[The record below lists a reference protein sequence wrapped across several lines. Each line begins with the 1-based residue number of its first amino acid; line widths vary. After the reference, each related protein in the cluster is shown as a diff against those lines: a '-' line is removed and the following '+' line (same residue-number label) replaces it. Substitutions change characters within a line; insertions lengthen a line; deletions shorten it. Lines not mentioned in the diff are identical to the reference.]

1 MGAVLE
7 MILLRPV
14 ATVVLCCAAMAS
26 CGTNPEVND
35 YQSQFSA
42 FATLFTAH
50 KSSGTNIATLDPNA
64 VASLRNALQ
73 ADRQPITLVMHPS
86 LKYTNLMA
94 PYGQNGDVQ
103 TWASTHYE
111 TVSLRQGMLVATR
124 GFGPDLMS
132 STGPGVAQI
141 SAGHGTTNRRYFYL
155 DGGDQPHEFDYTC
168 TLSAAGAESVTVL
181 GKSFATRKV
190 SESCVGTQG
199 SFVNQYWFDHSTN
212 LRQSRQMAVPGLGSL
227 VLQRVID

>member
-1 MGAVLE
+1 

-14 ATVVLCCAAMAS
+14 AAVVLSCAAVAS
-26 CGTNPEVND
+26 CGTNPEIND

-42 FATLFTAH
+42 LGTLFPTH
-50 KSSGTNIATLDPNA
+50 KSGATNIAALDPNA
-64 VASLRNALQ
+64 VATLRNTLQ

-103 TWASTHYE
+103 TWASMHYE
-111 TVSLRQGMLVATR
+111 TVALRQGLLVATR

-132 STGPGVAQI
+132 STGPSVAQI

-168 TLSAAGAESVTVL
+168 TLATAGAESVTVL
-181 GKSFATRKV
+181 GKPFATRKI
-190 SESCVGTQG
+190 SESCVGPQG
-199 SFVNQYWFDHSTN
+199 SFVNQYWFDHGTN
-212 LRQSRQMAVPGLGSL
+212 LRQSRQMAVPGLESL